1 MLPMDAYRVLGVN
14 RAASRETCL
23 KASEKL
29 LSEVADVGYTQ
40 EMILSRALVLEA
52 TTNVLVDYNARRAY
66 DRSSQIEIPYTHLP
80 GAFALMQE
88 AGDVQPVIRWAK
100 AWLEDNGMDWRAKDV
115 ALTAALAHCDLA
127 AYWLEEKGKDKV
139 RESSLL
145 LKAALD
151 ILQQYRAAL
160 ELQADIAAAHE
171 ELQAQVALEL
181 VGLELSA
188 VEERS
193 EGLQALPSVLWEDG
207 APVQRFPRLKLERAA
222 FLQQLR
228 KLTTPAEQAAL
239 YNSAPSMEAI
249 PVKERYTAAVA
260 CIAEGVAAR
269 KPALIS
275 AAHRYLLSYHQAAPE
290 LGEEAM
296 DVRVELAVCKLL
308 LGRRQEAESAL
319 CLHPDSQQP
328 PDPAVQEFVQ
338 AQAGEDGDLLPG
350 MLALAQSWL
359 DDVAFTSFRRSS
371 SKPADLNTWF
381 TTPQV
386 TLYLKSRG
394 VVDGVL
400 GKLGGTG
407 SLVGR
412 GARIIRGSAVSAAI
426 ASWRAVKGLVPE
438 RIPTTAEEPLA
449 EEQRSAAA
457 SDGAGSE
464 AGLAALPPLDLT
476 SERAAVS
483 SAARPD
489 PLQDAEAAP
498 EAEAASGHRSSGK
511 LRRAIAA
518 SALPEPQASAQPV
531 QDVELDAAKQESVG
545 ALVRRYAGEPAPVAA
560 APMKLGGAAAGV
572 GTGGGRPASGREPAA
587 DSDDGVVE
595 AWGAASS
602 IPPLEPSGPA
612 MLPLD
617 IERDMWQSFA
627 AVRQRRAIRLAKI
640 TLGMAAFAVG
650 MLAWKKPEA
659 LRPANIAA
667 VVTAPGR
674 AAVGWVQ
681 ETLIPPGPPL
691 AVEDA
696 RSLVLRWQA
705 IKASALGGDHEV
717 DSLDGILGERMLQAW
732 KLRANALRKDQ
743 RHWRY
748 DLREVTIDRVE
759 TSRDGKRALV
769 EATLTEGGEL
779 LAADGGVIDSY
790 RATFTQEYEMRL
802 CGAKGW
808 RLVASKLVF

>member
-52 TTNVLVDYNARRAY
+52 TTNVLMDYTARRAY
-66 DRSSQIEIPYTHLP
+66 DRSLQIEIPYTHLP

-100 AWLEDNGMDWRAKDV
+100 TWLEDNGMDRRAKDV

-139 RESSLL
+139 RESSAL

-160 ELQADIAAAHE
+160 ELQADITAAHE

-188 VEERS
+188 AEERS
-193 EGLQALPSVLWEDG
+193 VGLDALPGVLWQEGL
-207 APVQRFPRLKLERAA
+207 PVQRFPRLKLDRANY
-222 FLQQLR
+222 LQQLR
-228 KLTTPAEQAAL
+228 KLTTSAEQVAL
-239 YNSAPSMEAI
+239 YGSAPSMEAI

-275 AAHRYLLSYHQAAPE
+275 TAHRYLTSCQEAAPA
-290 LGEEAM
+290 LGEEAV

-308 LGRRQEAESAL
+308 LGRRQEAEAEL
-319 CLHPDSQQP
+319 CLYPDAPQP
-328 PDPAVQEFVQ
+328 PDRAVQDFILGQV
-338 AQAGEDGDLLPG
+338 GEDGDLLPG
-350 MLALAQSWL
+350 LVALAQSWL
-359 DDVAFTSFRRSS
+359 DDVAFGSFRRSS
-371 SKPADLNTWF
+371 SKPADLDSWFANT
-381 TTPQV
+381 QV

-412 GARIIRGSAVSAAI
+412 GARMLRGGAVSAAK

-438 RIPTTAEEPLA
+438 RSSATDEEPSLGEDEHGREA
-449 EEQRSAAA
+449 ETESPSTAI
-457 SDGAGSE
+457 E
-464 AGLAALPPLDLT
+464 AAALPPLDLT

-483 SAARPD
+483 TAARPHAPD
-489 PLQDAEAAP
+489 SSFRATENVLAGPAVEEEADIRH
-498 EAEAASGHRSSGK
+498 STSK

-518 SALPEPQASAQPV
+518 SANVMSPPV
-531 QDVELDAAKQESVG
+531 PPPLQDVELDAAKEESVG
-545 ALVRRYAGEPAPVAA
+545 ALVRRYTVEPVAA
-560 APMKLGGAAAGV
+560 AAGSMRAGV
-572 GTGGGRPASGREPAA
+572 VGGSAREPRA

-627 AVRQRRAIRLAKI
+627 AVRQRRAIRLAKF
-640 TLGMAAFAVG
+640 TLGLAVFAVG
-650 MLAWKKPEA
+650 IVWWRKPET
-659 LRPANIAA
+659 LRPSNIAA
-667 VVTAPGR
+667 AVTAPGR

-691 AVEDA
+691 AVEEA
-696 RSLVLRWQA
+696 SSLVLRWQA
-705 IKASALGGDHEV
+705 TKASALGGDHDV
-717 DSLDGILGERMLQAW
+717 ASLDGILGERMLQAW
-732 KLRANALRKDQ
+732 KLRADALRKDQ

-802 CGAKGW
+802 CGGRGW